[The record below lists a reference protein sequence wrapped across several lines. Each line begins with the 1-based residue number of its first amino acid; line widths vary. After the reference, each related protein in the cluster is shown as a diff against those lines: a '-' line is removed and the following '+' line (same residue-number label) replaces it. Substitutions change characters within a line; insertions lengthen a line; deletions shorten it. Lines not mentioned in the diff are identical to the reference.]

1 MTENIKV
8 RIEHLK
14 EKMDDSKFR
23 HNEGLSNEVGYYVFD
38 YPADQELYMRK
49 QIIKFKKAPVQ
60 QELI

>member
-14 EKMDDSKFR
+14 EKMDDSKFQ

-38 YPADQELYMRK
+38 
-49 QIIKFKKAPVQ
+49 
-60 QELI
+60 